1 MNVRSHFT
9 KTKYPKLYDF
19 YTKHCINP
27 TYHFHVFKCLQPDC
41 EWHSPSKSGK
51 IGPFGE
57 PVPEE
62 GPNGVTHYV
71 QGNDPTEK
79 YILSQLKNPSKRN
92 HGMPFTATAQAAL
105 NVSKL
110 IKCPEYQKT
119 RLIYA
124 KKKLFPQNLLSLK
137 RVRNDFQYVYGTFL
151 QDVPKDDRKPDS
163 QITELVFC
171 RENLSCC
178 SPVEIP

>member
-1 MNVRSHFT
+1 M
-9 KTKYPKLYDF
+9 
-19 YTKHCINP
+19 
-27 TYHFHVFKCLQPDC
+27 
-41 EWHSPSKSGK
+41 PS
-51 IGPFGE
+51 
-57 PVPEE
+57 
-62 GPNGVTHYV
+62 
-71 QGNDPTEK
+71 
-79 YILSQLKNPSKRN
+79 
-92 HGMPFTATAQAAL
+92 TATAQAAL

-151 QDVPKDDRKPDS
+151 QDVPKDERKPDS